1 MPVKCQLYWPS
12 NLSLFFIVELSLL
25 FPIILYST
33 YGVLQCN
40 KFGRKTKETLTGFY
54 KLVVSL
60 KVTKDLL
67 KFIEMVSV
75 K

>member
-40 KFGRKTKETLTGFY
+40 KFGRKTKKPLRAFTS
-54 KLVVSL
+54 SL
-60 KVTKDLL
+60 PEGNKRS
-67 KFIEMVSV
+67 IEIH
-75 K
+75 